1 MMSALEA
8 FVAQVCID
16 ATDKITYKGEA
27 VQAASQ
33 PDAPFELQ
41 LTEFVY
47 KYFYTHPG
55 GQIGG
60 AFGDGIP
67 CAALISD
74 ISAANDTTGKVE
86 DGWVVRSLL
95 AEGSVIAERFGV
107 VRKFIAGQY
116 LAARD
121 AAPLRPGSEI
131 TVTHLAGSKTV
142 QPGFFHIFGQEQLDA
157 AEEVAYVR
165 LYFNLTGPGAAAP
178 VAGQISQVLND
189 YLVPFRY
196 KTATRI
202 CDYSRADTAVLY
214 VPQRTFSIAAMA
226 LESKLTQ
233 LEPYL
238 EDAVPA
244 FTKPVA
250 RGIGLAE
257 DTPDSG
263 SFGAARCKLVAQAM
277 IKARADNRIDPS
289 AFQKAFKALCAVHNL
304 NIDRLHLNA
313 GSDAC
318 YSLNAVR
325 ESSAA

>member
-8 FVAQVCID
+8 FVAEVGID
-16 ATDKITYKGEA
+16 AQDRITFKGQP

-55 GQIGG
+55 GQIGD
-60 AFGDGIP
+60 AFGGGRP

-74 ISAANDTTGKVE
+74 ISAANDTTAKVE

-95 AEGSVIAERFGV
+95 AEGSVIAERFGM

-116 LAARD
+116 LAATD
-121 AAPLRPGSEI
+121 AAPVRPGSEI

-157 AEEVAYVR
+157 AEEVTYVR
-165 LYFNLTGPGAAAP
+165 LYFNLKGPGAAAP
-178 VAGQISQVLND
+178 VAGLVSQVLNA

-214 VPQRTFSIAAMA
+214 IPQRAFSIAAMA
-226 LESKLTQ
+226 LETKLAQ
-233 LEPYL
+233 LALYL
-238 EDAVPA
+238 DDAVPA
-244 FTKPVA
+244 FTKLVA

-257 DTPDSG
+257 DTADSG

-277 IKARADNRIDPS
+277 MQTRAENRIDPS
-289 AFQKAFKALCAVHNL
+289 AFEKAFKALCAAQNL
-304 NIDRLHLNA
+304 ASDRLYLNA

-318 YSLNAVR
+318 YSLSAIR
-325 ESSAA
+325 ESIAA